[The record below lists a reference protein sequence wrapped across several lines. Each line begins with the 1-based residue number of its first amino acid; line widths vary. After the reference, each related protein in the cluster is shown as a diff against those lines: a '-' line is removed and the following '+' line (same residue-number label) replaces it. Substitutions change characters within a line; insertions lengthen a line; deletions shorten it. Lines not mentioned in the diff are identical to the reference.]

1 MPNDDRDSLD
11 LARDRDRDR
20 INAQTHDG
28 FAAEL
33 DDDPAPTPG
42 ATTRTT
48 ASNGTDLPGSAN
60 GPGRNQRN
68 RDRAGRHGQVEWR
81 TRATHVEVD
90 PEAWRFLRAQAIR
103 WRLPL
108 SEVVGQLVRSAVTG
122 GVPVE
127 SAKPDVPPRRPRG
140 RRAAAFTRLHG
151 IDDGTWTAFKAEAAE
166 AGVTVA
172 RAIGILAEFAATEV
186 QARIPKP
193 EPSRDHP
200 ARPRDGAVFGGRGW

>member
-1 MPNDDRDSLD
+1 MPSNDHQ
-11 LARDRDRDR
+11 APNFER
-20 INAQTHDG
+20 INAQIHDAL
-28 FAAEL
+28 AAAL
-33 DDDPAPTPG
+33 DDSPPPPE

-48 ASNGTDLPGSAN
+48 STNGTDLPGSAN

-68 RDRAGRHGQVEWR
+68 QRNREPAARQHPEARAK
-81 TRATHVEVD
+81 ATHVEVD
-90 PEAWRFLRAQAIR
+90 PDVWRFLRAQAIR
-103 WRLPL
+103 WHLPL

-127 SAKPDVPPRRPRG
+127 SAKPDVPGRRARG
-140 RRAAAFTRLHG
+140 RRATAFTRLHG
-151 IDDGTWTAFKAEAAE
+151 IDHETWTAFRAEAAE

-172 RAIGILAEFAATEV
+172 RAIGILAEFAAAEV